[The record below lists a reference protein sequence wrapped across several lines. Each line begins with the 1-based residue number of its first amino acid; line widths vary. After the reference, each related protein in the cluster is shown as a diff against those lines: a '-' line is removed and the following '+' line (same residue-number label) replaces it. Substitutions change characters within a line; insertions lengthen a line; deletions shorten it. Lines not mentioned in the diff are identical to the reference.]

1 MNTILGIDIGGS
13 ALKGAPVD
21 LVSGQLL
28 TEREK
33 LETAEKLSPEA
44 MAAAVAEMVRRF
56 EWQGPVGVGFP
67 GVVHGARI
75 AWTANLHKGFCDC
88 DAGALFSKTSGCPVT
103 LINDADA
110 AGLAE
115 LRFGAGR
122 GEAGTVLVL
131 TLGTGVGSALFHNGH
146 LHPNSELGHLVKDD
160 RSIECYV
167 SAAARV
173 RRGLGFEDWGR
184 ELNEYL
190 GLLEKILYPDLF
202 ILGGGI
208 SREFDKFS
216 HCLTPYARVVPAEFR
231 NTAGIVGAA
240 LAAAAAASAA

>member
-33 LETAEKLSPEA
+33 LETADKLSPEA
-44 MAAAVAEMVRRF
+44 MAEAVAQMVRRF
-56 EWQGPVGVGFP
+56 DWRGPVGVGFP

-75 AWTANLHKGFCDC
+75 AWTANLHKGFCDY
-88 DAGALFSKTSGCPVT
+88 DAATLFSRVSGCPVT
-103 LINDADA
+103 LVNDADA

-115 LRFGAGR
+115 LRFGAGK
-122 GEAGTVLVL
+122 GVSDTVLVL
-131 TLGTGVGSALFHNGH
+131 TLGTGVGSALFHNGR
-146 LHPNSELGHLVKDD
+146 LHPNTELGHIVKDGQ
-160 RSIECYV
+160 SIECYV
-167 SAAARV
+167 SAASRV
-173 RRGLGFEDWGR
+173 RRGLDFEEWGR
-184 ELNEYL
+184 ELNDYL
-190 GLLEKILYPDLF
+190 IQLEKILYPDLF

-208 SREFDKFS
+208 SREYDKFS
-216 HCLTPYARVVPAEFR
+216 HCLKPQARVVPAEFR

-240 LAAAAAASAA
+240 LAAAARAGC